1 MGLEQLREELRQK
14 VEELEGLQQ
23 KAQGDE
29 GLTEEEEKR
38 FDSVLGETEE
48 LRNKI
53 EQLEQRQQRMQNIQG
68 YANSPQGDFDPRSA
82 NVPQNNQGNQPN
94 QSGRYSPNAVPQ
106 GAQDPNEFR
115 NLGEFLYCVR
125 FKQSDPRLQDS
136 YQEFNNRDLEM
147 GEGASGGFMV
157 PQQFSQEIRQVEP
170 GEAIVRPRATV
181 VPAGNPP
188 DASYT
193 FPALDQSQS
202 EGMHAGVE
210 MTWIG
215 EGEEKPETEP
225 SFREVTLAPK
235 EVAGHTVIT
244 DKLLRNWP
252 AANQFVTTVFNRAMN
267 AEEDY
272 QFLRGDGVA
281 KPLGFIQ
288 SGAAYEQSRDTGNE
302 IKFEDVKNMYSRVK
316 MGGQLVWIGSQ
327 ELLPQLMTLQDDAN
341 QFIWQPNAREGAP
354 GQLLGIPFLFS
365 ERTPGLGDKG
375 DLSLVDLN
383 YYMIKDGSGPFVA
396 ASEHVYFKRNKTVIK
411 IFWNVD
417 GQPWLTEPLQLE
429 NDYQVSPF
437 VILAE

>member
-1 MGLEQLREELRQK
+1 MGLEQLREQLRQK
-14 VEELEGLQQ
+14 VEELNGLQE

-38 FDSVLGETEE
+38 FDAVLGETEE
-48 LRNKI
+48 LRSKI
-53 EQLEQRQQRMQNIQG
+53 ETEEQRQQRMQNIQQ
-68 YANSPQGDFDPRSA
+68 YANSPQSNFDPRSA

-94 QSGRYSPNAVPQ
+94 QSNRYSPNAVPQ

-147 GEGASGGFMV
+147 GEGASGGFLV
-157 PQQFSQEIRQVEP
+157 PQQFSTEIRQVEP

-181 VPAGNPP
+181 IPAGNPP

-202 EGMHAGVE
+202 KGMHSGVE

-225 SFREVTLAPK
+225 SFREVALTPK

-252 AANQFVTTVFNRAMN
+252 AANQFITTIFNRAMN

-281 KPLGFIQ
+281 KPLGFIE
-288 SGAAYEQSRDTGNE
+288 SGAAYVQSRDTGNQ
-302 IKFEDVKNMYSRVK
+302 IQYEDIVQMYSRVK
-316 MGGQLVWIGSQ
+316 TGGSLVWIGSQ
-327 ELLPQLMTLQDDAN
+327 ELMPQLMKLKDDAD

-354 GQLLGIPFLFS
+354 GQLLGIPFLVS

-383 YYMIKDGSGPFVA
+383 YFLIKDGSGPFVA

-417 GQPWLTEPLQLE
+417 GQPWLTEPLKLE